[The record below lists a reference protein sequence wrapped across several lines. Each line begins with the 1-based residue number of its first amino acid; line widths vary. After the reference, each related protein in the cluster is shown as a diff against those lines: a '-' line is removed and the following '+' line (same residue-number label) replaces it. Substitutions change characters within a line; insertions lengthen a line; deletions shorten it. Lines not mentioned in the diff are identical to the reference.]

1 MLCPAERITNRRT
14 LVGTRSGD
22 QRVCNF
28 VKKRRRNATNF
39 LHHFGR
45 VTSKVATQRLEDAPR
60 MLQGQIALGETKAAI
75 ATVKPGLPVVA
86 ALLSAPAGEK
96 AGRAFFGVAK
106 IFAQN
111 AGGIG
116 EVHHIISEEEIVLD
130 NVPDEPAKKRNVAAG
145 PDRHPDVGQCA
156 GARKPW
162 IDVNDGRAALLCFH
176 DPAKADRV
184 RFGHGGTFNQNAIGV
199 GQILLRSRSSAP
211 AEGGAQTGHRAAMS
225 YPRLVGYADHSQAS
239 SKQFFYQ
246 IIFFVVEGG
255 TAEMAY
261 CGCVIDRRL
270 VFFAH
275 EVALACFRD
284 SVG

>member
-75 ATVKPGLPVVA
+75 VTVKPGIPVVA

-96 AGRAFFGVAK
+96 AGRALLGFAK
-106 IFAQN
+106 LVVQN

-116 EVHHIISEEEIVLD
+116 EVNRVIDYEEIYL
-130 NVPDEPAKKRNVAAG
+130 
-145 PDRHPDVGQCA
+145 
-156 GARKPW
+156 
-162 IDVNDGRAALLCFH
+162 
-176 DPAKADRV
+176 
-184 RFGHGGTFNQNAIGV
+184 
-199 GQILLRSRSSAP
+199 
-211 AEGGAQTGHRAAMS
+211 
-225 YPRLVGYADHSQAS
+225 
-239 SKQFFYQ
+239 
-246 IIFFVVEGG
+246 
-255 TAEMAY
+255 AY
-261 CGCVIDRRL
+261 VID
-270 VFFAH
+270 
-275 EVALACFRD
+275 
-284 SVG
+284 